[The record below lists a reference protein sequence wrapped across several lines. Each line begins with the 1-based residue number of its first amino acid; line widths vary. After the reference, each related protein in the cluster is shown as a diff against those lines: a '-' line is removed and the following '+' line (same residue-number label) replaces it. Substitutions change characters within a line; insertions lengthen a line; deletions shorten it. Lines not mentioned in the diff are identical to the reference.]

1 MKILILASNPR
12 NDLDLDDEIR
22 DLKEVIDSSRNRQ
35 DFEVEDALAVR
46 AGDLQNLL
54 FKHEPQ
60 IVHFCGHGGGQ
71 PGLVFEG
78 KDGGEQWVRTE
89 ALRDLF
95 RLFSNKVGCVLLNAC
110 YSEEQANEIVNHI
123 DYVIG
128 MNQAIRDDA
137 AIAFAKGFYRALG
150 YNCSIEEAYEFG
162 CNAIQL
168 EIAGDSTTRSGTTE
182 SVRKAELVNA
192 TASTITPDIPEHL
205 KPVLKKRPQAG
216 SSSRWRE
223 GTTTPPPLSPEKK
236 EALQQEVVRAV
247 TGFGANNRS
256 ASTPNPPIGITEPPQ
271 VLPEPPKA
279 TENPR
284 RRFGPLILGGL
295 VACLIP
301 AISIYGYQKL
311 QEQKQVQQEQQEQK
325 QVQADLQQ
333 AIELAER
340 ADLGDAIKVL
350 NQIPTNSAVALRIRY
365 LLGEWSDRLLKRAEA
380 SYKNGNID
388 RALEDAQ
395 AIPLNSPIYG
405 QAQDAIANWNKKQ
418 QLPASMLKAEQIIL
432 DQAIDYAK
440 GEKWGEAIK
449 HLDEIPANSAIATQS
464 QGYLEAWSKLLWG
477 RAEIYYDGGNIEDA
491 LGDAQAIPKNS
502 PIHNNIQDDIVGWTK
517 EKKIMDEIKKD
528 LLVVSELSIKKSRR
542 LLEQIK
548 SSGLRQ
554 QAEDLI
560 VELEKKLKDP
570 QKVQIKPNSES
581 GWNNYKYAWLSQRP
595 VTPDDLIDKP
605 DSELSIMR
613 NSVYAKY
620 GFIFGRDAL
629 KSEFLREAWY
639 KPTRNESEVSKL
651 QSDLERSNAGEI
663 LKFQKQKI
671 K

>member
-12 NDLDLDDEIR
+12 NDLDLNQEIR
-22 DLKEVIDSSRNRQ
+22 DLKDVIDSSRNRQ
-35 DFEVEDALAVR
+35 EFEVEDALAVR
-46 AGDLQNLL
+46 VGDLQELL
-54 FKHEPQ
+54 FKHQPQ

-78 KDGGEQWVRTE
+78 NNGGERWVRTE

-95 RLFSNKVGCVLLNAC
+95 RLFSSKVGCVLLNAC

-162 CNAIQL
+162 CNAIHL
-168 EIAGDSTTRSGTTE
+168 EIAGDSTTRSGAAE
-182 SVRKAELVNA
+182 SVRKAELVNT

-223 GTTTPPPLSPEKK
+223 GTITPPPLSPEKK

-247 TGFGANNRS
+247 TGFGAHNRS
-256 ASTPNPPIGITEPPQ
+256 AAPPNPPIVI
-271 VLPEPPKA
+271 PEPSQLLRESSKKVPA
-279 TENPR
+279 DPY
-284 RRFGPLILGGL
+284 RRFAPIVLGGL

-311 QEQKQVQQEQQEQK
+311 QVQKQAQQEQQQA
-325 QVQADLQQ
+325 QADLQR
-333 AIELAER
+333 AIELAKTD
-340 ADLGDAIKVL
+340 DLRDAIKAL
-350 NQIPTNSAVALRIRY
+350 NQIPANSTFAPKISN
-365 LLGEWSDRLLKRAEA
+365 LLGEWSDRLLKRAKE
-380 SYKNGNID
+380 SHKNGNID

-395 AIPLNSPIYG
+395 AIPVNSPIYR
-405 QAQDAIANWNKKQ
+405 QAQDAITNWNREQ
-418 QLPASMLKAEQIIL
+418 QLPASKLKAEQMIL
-432 DQAIDYAK
+432 DQAIDDAN
-440 GEKWGEAIK
+440 GENWGKAIK
-449 HLDEIPANSAIATQS
+449 ELDKIPADSA

-528 LLVVSELSIKKSRR
+528 LLVVSELSVKKSRR

-560 VELEKKLKDP
+560 VELEEKLKDP
-570 QKVQIKPNSES
+570 KKVQIKPNAES

-595 VTPDDLIDKP
+595 VTSDDLTGKTP
-605 DSELSIMR
+605 SELSIMR

-620 GFIFGRDAL
+620 GFIFGREAL
-629 KSEFLREAWY
+629 KSEFLREPWY
-639 KPTRNESEVSKL
+639 KPTLNEAEVFKL
-651 QSDLERSNAGEI
+651 QSDLERSNAWEI
-663 LKFQKQKI
+663 LKFQKQNI

>member
-95 RLFSNKVGCVLLNAC
+95 RLFSSKVGCVLLNAC

-168 EIAGDSTTRSGTTE
+168 EIAGDSTNRSGAAE
-182 SVRKAELVNA
+182 SVRKAELVNT
-192 TASTITPDIPEHL
+192 TASTITPEIPEHL
-205 KPVLKKRPQAG
+205 KPVLKKRPQAS

-223 GTTTPPPLSPEKK
+223 GAITPPPLPQEKR

-247 TGFGANNRS
+247 TGFGAHNRS
-256 ASTPNPPIGITEPPQ
+256 AAPPNPPIVIPDLPQ
-271 VLPEPPKA
+271 VPPERQRTSA
-279 TENPR
+279 NPR
-284 RRFGPLILGGL
+284 RRFVPFVVGGL

-301 AISIYGYQKL
+301 TISIYGYQKL
-311 QEQKQVQQEQQEQK
+311 QEQKQAQQAQK
-325 QVQADLQQ
+325 QAQSDLQQ
-333 AIELAER
+333 AIKLSKR
-340 ADLGDAIKVL
+340 DDLRDAIKAL
-350 NQIPTNSAVALRIRY
+350 NQIPTGSTVTSQIPN
-365 LLGEWSDRLLKRAEA
+365 LLGEWSERLLKRAEA
-380 SYKNGNID
+380 SYKSGNID

-395 AIPLNSPIYG
+395 AIPVNSPIYR
-405 QAQDAIANWNKKQ
+405 QAQDTIANWNREQ
-418 QLPASMLKAEQIIL
+418 QLPASALKAEEIIL
-432 DQAIDYAK
+432 DQAIKSAK
-440 GEKWGEAIK
+440 LEEWRSAIK
-449 HLDEIPANSAIATQS
+449 ALGEISATSAIATQS
-464 QGYLEAWSKLLWG
+464 QGYLEAWSQQLRR
-477 RAEIYYDGGNIEDA
+477 RAEIYYTNGNIEDA
-491 LGDAQAIPKNS
+491 LKDAEVIPKNS
-502 PIHNNIQDDIVGWTK
+502 PIHNVMQVNK
-517 EKKIMDEIKKD
+517 
-528 LLVVSELSIKKSRR
+528 
-542 LLEQIK
+542 
-548 SSGLRQ
+548 
-554 QAEDLI
+554 
-560 VELEKKLKDP
+560 
-570 QKVQIKPNSES
+570 
-581 GWNNYKYAWLSQRP
+581 
-595 VTPDDLIDKP
+595 
-605 DSELSIMR
+605 
-613 NSVYAKY
+613 
-620 GFIFGRDAL
+620 
-629 KSEFLREAWY
+629 
-639 KPTRNESEVSKL
+639 
-651 QSDLERSNAGEI
+651 
-663 LKFQKQKI
+663 
-671 K
+671 